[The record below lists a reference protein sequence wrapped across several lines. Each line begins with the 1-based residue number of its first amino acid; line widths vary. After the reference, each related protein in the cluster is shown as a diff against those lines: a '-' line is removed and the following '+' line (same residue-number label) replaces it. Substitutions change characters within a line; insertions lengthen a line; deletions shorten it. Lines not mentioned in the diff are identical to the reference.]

1 MRLIHSIELS
11 RCVNT
16 AASFDYMT
24 WLAAHVCQAGDA
36 ASLRDHF
43 SLGRCFKWAYD
54 EGWQLLRVREE
65 EAARQITFALAA
77 PNVPTSL
84 KFRLEALSASFEKS
98 HVRRFATAI
107 LYHQASTSVAHIVCL
122 ARRHWLLCDAK
133 NATAAQ

>member
-1 MRLIHSIELS
+1 
-11 RCVNT
+11 
-16 AASFDYMT
+16 MT
-24 WLAAHVCQAGDA
+24 WLAAHVFQAGDA

-43 SLGRCFKWAYD
+43 SLGRCFKWANN

-65 EAARQITFALAA
+65 EAARQIAFALAA

-107 LYHQASTSVAHIVCL
+107 SYRLSFNISRSHCL
-122 ARRHWLLCDAK
+122 FGGAALAFVRCKECNCCAVNLTRRIIAK
-133 NATAAQ
+133 SLKAVQVGKH